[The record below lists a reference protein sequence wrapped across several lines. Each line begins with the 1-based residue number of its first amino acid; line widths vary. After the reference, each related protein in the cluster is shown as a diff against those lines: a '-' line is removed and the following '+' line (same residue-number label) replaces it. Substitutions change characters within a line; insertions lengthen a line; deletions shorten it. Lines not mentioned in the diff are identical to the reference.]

1 MLWLL
6 IFVGIVASAI
16 AGVLTDWLLKA
27 WLPEKPRT
35 KHVVAST
42 VAIVVLLTIAAIAS
56 SIGSLPK
63 PTDTNPTSV
72 TPQVLMVSDITPTV
86 ARGENRAG
94 GGGGRIAFVSSINN
108 NDEIFVA
115 NVDGSALTN
124 ITNNAAVDFAPTWS
138 PDGTKIAFT
147 SDRGGG
153 EYRVIYIMNSDGND
167 IFQLTDP
174 TRDSTDPSWSP
185 DGRRIAFSR
194 SLGETGIYLI
204 DIDGTNLTGLS
215 VESDSE
221 PNWSP
226 DGTKIVFSSFRDDN
240 GEIYV
245 MNSDGTN
252 LRNLTNDPSDDVNP
266 TWSPNGTQIIFASY
280 RNGNEQLYIMNA
292 DGSNQIRLTN
302 NVWNDYQPEW
312 SPDGAWIV
320 FVSDRGGDNDIY
332 IIPLMSPST
341 AETVTHDDTNDFV
354 PSWQP

>member
-115 NVDGSALTN
+115 NVDGSALTSPITQPWILHLLGHPMERKSLLHQTGAEVN
-124 ITNNAAVDFAPTWS
+124 IV
-138 PDGTKIAFT
+138 
-147 SDRGGG
+147 
-153 EYRVIYIMNSDGND
+153 
-167 IFQLTDP
+167 
-174 TRDSTDPSWSP
+174 
-185 DGRRIAFSR
+185 
-194 SLGETGIYLI
+194 
-204 DIDGTNLTGLS
+204 
-215 VESDSE
+215 
-221 PNWSP
+221 
-226 DGTKIVFSSFRDDN
+226 
-240 GEIYV
+240 
-245 MNSDGTN
+245 
-252 LRNLTNDPSDDVNP
+252 
-266 TWSPNGTQIIFASY
+266 
-280 RNGNEQLYIMNA
+280 
-292 DGSNQIRLTN
+292 
-302 NVWNDYQPEW
+302 
-312 SPDGAWIV
+312 
-320 FVSDRGGDNDIY
+320 
-332 IIPLMSPST
+332 
-341 AETVTHDDTNDFV
+341 
-354 PSWQP
+354 